1 MSTLSHA
8 HLAALFLHITLAL
21 AVMLMWAFWSL
32 DQWRDRQEIFRRLDL
47 FDVHKRK

>member
-8 HLAALFLHITLAL
+8 HLAALFLQISLAL

-32 DQWRDRQEIFRRLDL
+32 EQWRDRQEIFRRLDL
-47 FDVHKRK
+47 FEIQKRK